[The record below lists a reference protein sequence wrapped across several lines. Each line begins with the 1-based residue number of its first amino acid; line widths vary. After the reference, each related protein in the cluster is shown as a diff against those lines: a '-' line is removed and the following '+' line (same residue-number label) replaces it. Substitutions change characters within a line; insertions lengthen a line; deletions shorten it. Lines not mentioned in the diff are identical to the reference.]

1 MALTGVAMVPDGAG
15 VVVAGPAVGVPVGVG
30 ELVVGVVP
38 VGVGACAEDED
49 ESAEEDE
56 ADAGVPE
63 PVGEFNASWHPVN
76 ARIPPITAITDAP
89 LTPGMGVLS
98 PTVLGC

>member
-1 MALTGVAMVPDGAG
+1 MGVVALTGVAVVPDGAG
-15 VVVAGPAVGVPVGVG
+15 VVVAGPAVG
-30 ELVVGVVP
+30 VP